1 MGNISVP
8 HITVCG
14 IDVSSVRLRLL
25 TQALENN
32 QSCQS
37 IDLSRKGLNDED
49 GVSIAGMLKKNKGL
63 EKIETEG
70 NSLGVKSA
78 TSIAESLFENETLRS
93 LNLDGNNLTAS
104 GNDQTGVIALAN
116 ALRANK
122 SLRVL
127 LLGKNHITQQGG
139 EHFVKA
145 IEQNDTITMLDLTG
159 NELGV
164 EQLRKID
171 EVIKKNREKLSELRR
186 AERRE
191 RFTLY
196 NEEFKCRQHDMQVEA
211 ARLELEAREE
221 RRLNRMKAK
230 FEEWRE
236 MCEAE
241 AQKEVEDLETLTTEA
256 QERKEAG
263 SKKKGKK
270 GKKKK

>member
-1 MGNISVP
+1 MGKSV
-8 HITVCG
+8 G
-14 IDVSSVRLRLL
+14 
-25 TQALENN
+25 E
-32 QSCQS
+32 
-37 IDLSRKGLNDED
+37 
-49 GVSIAGMLKKNKGL
+49 GL
-63 EKIETEG
+63 EKLECEG
-70 NSLGVKSA
+70 NSLGVKAAS
-78 TSIAESLFENETLRS
+78 SIAESLASNETLRC
-93 LNLDGNNLTAS
+93 LNLEGNNLTAS
-104 GNDQTGVIALAN
+104 GNDQTGVIASAH
-116 ALRANK
+116 ALRGNK
-122 SLRVL
+122 TLRVL

-139 EHFVKA
+139 EHFVRA
-145 IEQNDTITMLDLTG
+145 IELNDTITMLDLTG

-164 EQLRKID
+164 EQLRTID
-171 EVIKKNREKLSELRR
+171 KVINRNREKLSELRR

-236 MCEAE
+236 MCEKEAE
-241 AQKEVEDLETLTTEA
+241 KELEDLETLTTEA